1 MRQHL
6 SLLFLL
12 ISSFAVAQ
20 QLEDTNAL
28 EVNVLRGNIMAHS
41 PELYHLITGH
51 PEGVM
56 VSFSKKT
63 HGKEAWQ
70 SLYNYPDYGGYFL
83 YQDFK
88 NEILGKN
95 YAIGAH
101 YNFYFL
107 NRKLMFKIAQG
118 VAMTTHPYNKY
129 TNSKNRAFG
138 SKYMGNTNFM
148 VNFKKDNI
156 VEGFGIETGFFFTHF
171 SNGRFKSP
179 NSGINTYGIHLGV
192 NYNFDKKPLYTK
204 QDSIVAKTKFTER
217 IKYNAVFRYGVNE
230 SQVIGSGQKPFYH
243 FGCYAD
249 KRISRKS
256 ALQLGTDLFV
266 TTSIKEYIRYRSIAY
281 PYENLDA
288 NTDYKR
294 VGVFIGHELF
304 INKISLE
311 TQVGYYVYRPFD
323 LDIPIYDRLGMK
335 YYWTPKI
342 YSGIGVKTHGFLAEA
357 VEFGIGVR
365 L

>member
-1 MRQHL
+1 MRKCFCM
-6 SLLFLL
+6 LLVLV
-12 ISSFAVAQ
+12 SSFVHSQ
-20 QLEDTNAL
+20 QLEDTNSIEL
-28 EVNVLRGNIMAHS
+28 YQFRGNILPHS

-51 PEGVM
+51 PEGVL

-70 SLYNYPDYGGYFL
+70 KLYNYPDYGGYFL

-95 YAIGAH
+95 YAIGVH

-107 NRKLMFKIAQG
+107 HRKLQLKIAQG
-118 VAMTTHPYNKY
+118 IAMTTNPYDKVN
-129 TNSKNRAFG
+129 NSKNRAFG

-148 VNFKKDNI
+148 LNFKKENLVD
-156 VEGFGIETGFFFTHF
+156 GFGLEAGFFFTHY

-179 NSGINTYGIHLGV
+179 NSGINTYGINLGL
-192 NYNFDKKPLYTK
+192 NYSFCKKQPKIIDTVTVSLKFKEPIKFNF
-204 QDSIVAKTKFTER
+204 
-217 IKYNAVFRYGVNE
+217 VFRTGFNE
-230 SQVIGSGQKPFYH
+230 SLTIGSGQKPFYH
-243 FGCYAD
+243 IGFYAD
-249 KRISRKS
+249 KRINKKS
-256 ALQLGTDLFV
+256 ALQLGTDLFI
-266 TTSIKEYIRYRSIAY
+266 TTSIKEYINYRSIAY
-281 PYENLDA
+281 PEDHLDS

-311 TQVGYYVYRPFD
+311 TQLGYYVYRPFNMD
-323 LDIPIYDRLGMK
+323 TPIYDRLGMK

-342 YSGIGVKTHGFLAEA
+342 YSGIAVKTHGFLAEA
-357 VEFGIGVR
+357 TEFSIGVR